1 MRMTFCILMVVGMFV
16 GCGDTSEPDKGHS
29 SGNPLTAPVDYL
41 GAVNQG
47 KNKVLGDAG
56 LFQVNN
62 ALKQFEAAHSRR
74 AKNLQEVIAAGYLTR
89 MPDLPRGMKWQY
101 NPQTGQASSVPA
113 R

>member
-1 MRMTFCILMVVGMFV
+1 
-16 GCGDTSEPDKGHS
+16 
-29 SGNPLTAPVDYL
+29 VDYL

-62 ALKQFEAAHSRR
+62 ALKQFEAAHSHR
-74 AKNLQEVIAAGYLTR
+74 AKNLQEVIAAGYLTKL
-89 MPDLPRGMKWQY
+89 PDLPRGMKWQY
-101 NPQTGQASSVPA
+101 NPHDGQASFVPI